1 MSTTIVV
8 ILTGVSACV
17 ALLGIEV
24 LLGTRHQHV
33 AAADPAAAE
42 PRLVTPLAARP
53 KLRSLVEHT
62 HRCVVGGFAAAF
74 SLLLVF
80 AAALVAD
87 RSLCRSVRAWLAV
100 GTALIAGLV
109 AASRPLLGVH
119 GVSDVVAGLMV
130 GWTWF
135 LLVGVIAGGGLQRF
149 GEPFEDVA
157 AIARDLGDDAHAEV
171 VSRVTSSQHDG
182 GRHGM

>member
-8 ILTGVSACV
+8 IPAGVSAGV

-62 HRCVVGGFAAAF
+62 HRRVAGGFAVAI
-74 SLLLVF
+74 SLLRVF
-80 AAALVAD
+80 AAG
-87 RSLCRSVRAWLAV
+87 RSSCRSVRAWLAV